1 MPRFLIATG
10 AVSAALSVA
19 LGAFAAHGLKVR
31 LPTDILAVFQTGVQY
46 QFYHS
51 LGLILVGIL
60 TQLYKGSSL
69 LSGGRPSHG
78 GRYLAILRKP
88 LCHQHD
94 RHPHTGHH
102 HPHRRSRL
110 YRGLADGGHR
120 YLAKLKISILL
131 HRYDGQ
137 KS

>member
-1 MPRFLIATG
+1 MTRFLITLG

-31 LPTDILAVFQTGVQY
+31 LPAEILAVFQTGVQY

-69 LSGGRPSHG
+69 LP
-78 GRYLAILRKP
+78 AA
-88 LCHQHD
+88 
-94 RHPHTGHH
+94 
-102 HPHRRSRL
+102 
-110 YRGLADGGHR
+110 GLLMAAG
-120 YLAKLKISILL
+120 ILL
-131 HRYDGQ
+131 FSGSLYVISTTGIRTLGIVTPIGGVAFIAAWLMVAIGIWRN
-137 KS
+137 